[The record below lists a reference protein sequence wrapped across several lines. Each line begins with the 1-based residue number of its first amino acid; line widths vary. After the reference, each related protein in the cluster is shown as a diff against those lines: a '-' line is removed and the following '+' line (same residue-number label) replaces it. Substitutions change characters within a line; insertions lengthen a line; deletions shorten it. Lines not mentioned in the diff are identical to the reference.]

1 LFYEGW
7 YNSNTSYFLLMKYI
21 SYYFLDKDAYIN
33 KQNTKQSFYIPTTL
47 TVLLLLLV
55 AIIVSLNNPKCNNV
69 I

>member
-1 LFYEGW
+1 
-7 YNSNTSYFLLMKYI
+7 MKYI
-21 SYYFLDKDAYIN
+21 SYYFLVKDAYIN